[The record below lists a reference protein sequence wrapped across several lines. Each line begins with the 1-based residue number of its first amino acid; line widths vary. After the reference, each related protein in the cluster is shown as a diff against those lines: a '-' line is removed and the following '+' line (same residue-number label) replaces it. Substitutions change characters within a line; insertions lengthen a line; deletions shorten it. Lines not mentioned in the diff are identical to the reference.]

1 MAKSCAKVAARATD
15 SNPNKE
21 AMAGAAACLKALQ
34 AAQETERRGFNDP
47 ETCDYSVERYF
58 RDRDGIKAAFI
69 KSAGIT
75 PSSFQAGFIATL
87 AEYIHH
93 VISTG
98 EPDIYEWKPETLM
111 TESEVKANRGEAIRC
126 CAEDEARI
134 NAKKQCSEVTPA

>member
-1 MAKSCAKVAARATD
+1 VAKSCAKVAARATD

-58 RDRDGIKAAFI
+58 RDRDRIKAAFI

-87 AEYIHH
+87 AEYIHLSL
-93 VISTG
+93 STG
-98 EPDIYEWKPETLM
+98 EPEVSAWKPETLM
-111 TESEVKANRGEAIRC
+111 SENEVQVNREEAIRF
-126 CAEDEARI
+126 CAEDEACV
-134 NAKKQCSEVTPA
+134 NATGGAQ